1 MRWAVELLEGDVVV
15 YSVQPEFSEQARQ
28 SNFQGTHPVAVQI
41 IVDAD
46 FHLH

>member
-15 YSVQPEFSEQARQ
+15 HSVQPEFSEQARQ
-28 SNFQGTHPVAVQI
+28 SNFHGTHPVAVQI